1 MLAHI
6 FTACLMFSVLIK
18 WF

>member
-1 MLAHI
+1 L
-6 FTACLMFSVLIK
+6 FTMFSVLIK